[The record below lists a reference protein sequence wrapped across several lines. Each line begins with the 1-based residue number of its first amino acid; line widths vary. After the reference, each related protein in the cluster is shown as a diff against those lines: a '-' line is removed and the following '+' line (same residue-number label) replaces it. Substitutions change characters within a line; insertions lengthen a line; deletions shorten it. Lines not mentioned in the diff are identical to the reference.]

1 MPPAHPHQKP
11 APHDHAACTA
21 DLLTRAERICARRG
35 SRLTA
40 LRREVLEMV
49 AESHEAAGA
58 YEIIDRMA
66 RHGPRP
72 APMTVYRALE
82 FLASHDLVHK
92 IESRNAYVAC
102 TRVHADG
109 AAVLLVCDGCGQ
121 VTELAAG
128 DPVEGLR
135 QEARQA
141 GFKPRRVVAEVLG
154 QCATCAA
161 GSATA

>member
-1 MPPAHPHQKP
+1 MHQPAPLPAHPG
-11 APHDHAACTA
+11 HDHAACTA
-21 DLLTRAERICARRG
+21 DLIARAERICARRG

-66 RHGPRP
+66 RRGPRP
-72 APMTVYRALE
+72 APMTVYRALD

-92 IESRNAYVAC
+92 IESRNAYIAC
-102 TRVHADG
+102 SRTHADG
-109 AAVLLVCDGCGQ
+109 AAVLLVCDGCGR
-121 VTELAAG
+121 VEELAAG

-135 QEARQA
+135 QDARRA
-141 GFKPRRVVAEVLG
+141 GFEPRRVVAEVLG
-154 QCATCAA
+154 SCASCAGKGRGA
-161 GSATA
+161 